1 MAWLRTTWKWCGN
14 GMSWKGMEM
23 EWHSMAWRGM
33 EMHENGVEMAWDLI
47 AWKGKGWHG
56 KEIHTISRKGM
67 AMAWKWH
74 GIARNGN
81 GMACHGMA

>member
-1 MAWLRTTWKWCGN
+1 
-14 GMSWKGMEM
+14 
-23 EWHSMAWRGM
+23 M

-67 AMAWKWH
+67 AMEWKWN